1 MAVRLQLE
9 KTETNLF
16 CSSKWWGDPDMPA
29 ALDYPTVEVTEDGET
44 YDYPLTFLCQI
55 DCGDL
60 APFDP
65 EGRLPREG
73 MFYVFAAVDAYAGY
87 DSPIPTGEG
96 EWPRAHAVVRYAKEV
111 NFETFRSCMLVDDED
126 RSLTEE
132 ALKVVFSAGDGTGT
146 ELFGAPSGDRV
157 PFLTVV
163 GGTGGLDF
171 GEGRVLHLYYTESDF
186 RHGNWKRI
194 HCSLDHV

>member
-73 MFYVFAAVDAYAGY
+73 MFYVFAAVDASAGY
-87 DSPIPTGEG
+87 VPPIPTGEG
-96 EWPRAHAVVRYAKEV
+96 EGPRAYAVVRYAKEV
-111 NFETFRSCMLVDDED
+111 NFETFRSCMLVDEED

-132 ALKVVFSAGDGTGT
+132 ALKLVFSAGDGTGT

-157 PFLTVV
+157 PFLTIV

>member
-146 ELFGAPSGDRV
+146 ELFGTPSGDRV

>member
-146 ELFGAPSGDRV
+146 ELFGTPSRDRV

>member
-44 YDYPLTFLCQI
+44 YDYPLTFLCRI

-126 RSLTEE
+126 QSLTEE